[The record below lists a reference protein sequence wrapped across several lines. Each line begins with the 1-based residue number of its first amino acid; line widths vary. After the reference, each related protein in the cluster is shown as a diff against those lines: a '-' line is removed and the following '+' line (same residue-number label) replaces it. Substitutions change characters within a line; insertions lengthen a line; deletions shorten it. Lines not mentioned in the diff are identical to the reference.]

1 MVMVIFYPFYKPQTF
16 DPRVKIAIG
25 QNNTDSSLLCAF
37 KFMLRYSG
45 REL

>member
-1 MVMVIFYPFYKPQTF
+1 MVIFYPFYKPQTL
-16 DPRVKIAIG
+16 DPRVKIAIH
-25 QNNTDSSLLCAF
+25 QNNRDSSLPYTF